1 MLGSPDGTW
10 SQKYFQAD
18 QKVLVHSH
26 TSHCYSSP
34 NRSSLKT
41 KCYSSLLWRKWK
53 IHTHKDK
60 KNHHDSHTILCP
72 YPYSF
77 FIFPI
82 DKNKVK
88 NVLEDVTLSK
98 IYFRQG
104 ICKIMSA
111 EKIHSIQKN
120 MRSTAM
126 DPSQKNE
133 VTNFL

>member
-1 MLGSPDGTW
+1 MVTEILPSRSEGSCPFPYKSLLQF
-10 SQKYFQAD
+10 SQPILSQN
-18 QKVLVHSH
+18 KVLQFAVMKKMKN
-26 TSHCYSSP
+26 TYSQ
-34 NRSSLKT
+34 RQ
-41 KCYSSLLWRKWK
+41 
-53 IHTHKDK
+53 K
-60 KNHHDSHTILCP
+60 KHHDSLTILCP